1 MKNKHHPTAAQPT
14 DYGWRYS
21 HLRAQQAQIKQ
32 LQSLRKRQRQPLA
45 RVNTRAPADAPKG
58 SPTQRVGQHFEQRAA
73 QFLRRQGYQ
82 ILTQQL
88 RYPYGEI
95 DLVAW
100 ADPYLVLVE
109 VRHRACA
116 HYGGA
121 LSSINGQKRQRLRR
135 AALHTYQAYQKALR
149 RRDLLLRL
157 DVIAFEG
164 QRLHWLPN
172 AISYE

>member
-1 MKNKHHPTAAQPT
+1 MAKKTPLKNKHHPTAAQPT

-100 ADPYLVLVE
+100 AEDRKSTRLN
-109 VRHRACA
+109 
-116 HYGGA
+116 
-121 LSSINGQKRQRLRR
+121 SS
-135 AALHTYQAYQKALR
+135 H
-149 RRDLLLRL
+149 
-157 DVIAFEG
+157 V
-164 QRLHWLPN
+164 
-172 AISYE
+172 AISYAVFCLKKKRPPTEV